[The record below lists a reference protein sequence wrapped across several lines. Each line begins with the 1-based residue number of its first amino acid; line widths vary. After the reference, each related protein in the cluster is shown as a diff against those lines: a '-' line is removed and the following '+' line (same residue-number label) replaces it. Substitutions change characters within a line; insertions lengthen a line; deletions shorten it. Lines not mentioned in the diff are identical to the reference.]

1 MKNVFMLIA
10 AMLCNLVGCTAQ
22 NQKYESLDVEA
33 FEKAISDTSVIR
45 LDVRTAEEYQGGH
58 IAGAINIDVL
68 NDDFQAK
75 AITLLP
81 KDKTIAVY
89 CRSGRRSK
97 KAAGILADNGYKV
110 KELNTGYV
118 GWTQAGKETVT
129 K

>member
-68 NDDFQAK
+68 NNDFQAK
-75 AITLLP
+75 AISLLP
-81 KDKTIAVY
+81 KDKTIALY

-97 KAAGILADNGYKV
+97 KAAELLANAGYKV
-110 KELNTGYV
+110 VELSSGFL
-118 GWTQAGKETVT
+118 GWQSSGMPIE
-129 K
+129 

>member
-68 NDDFQAK
+68 NNDFQSAP
-75 AITLLP
+75 ISLLP
-81 KDKTIAVY
+81 KYKTIAFY
-89 CRSGRRSK
+89 
-97 KAAGILADNGYKV
+97 
-110 KELNTGYV
+110 
-118 GWTQAGKETVT
+118 
-129 K
+129 